1 MKTKMMFLIF
11 GIMFTFLRGH
21 AEPLWSS
28 KGSAAAV
35 KIFAQTSKVSKPLTK
50 RQLVAALG
58 NEGAHGG
65 DPYALEFVAL
75 GEIILNSLREGSL
88 EQREITLDL
97 QKFEDKLQ
105 TTLVYSA
112 ESEKV
117 ILNGVEVSAIN
128 REDYILLNATRW
140 RTMLLAEKMRLVM
153 HEYLGILNVER
164 DVYRVSE
171 DFYMQLNTLAKNL
184 IDAGNSPGQYY
195 GVCQAG
201 LGLLETEMTCD
212 KSSSMVK
219 KLNACAEHQALLR
232 CKAEL
237 GNGCRRVGHFLE
249 QKINPLSG
257 MASCQVISIA
267 K

>member
-1 MKTKMMFLIF
+1 MKIKIMFLIF
-11 GIMFTFLRGH
+11 GIMFTFLRSH

-28 KGSAAAV
+28 HGSTAAV
-35 KIFAQTSKVSKPLTK
+35 KIFAETNKGSKALTK
-50 RQLVAALG
+50 KQLVAALG

-75 GEIILNSLREGSL
+75 GNIILNSLKEGTL
-88 EQREITLDL
+88 EQREVTLDL

-117 ILNGVEVSAIN
+117 VLNGVEVSAIN
-128 REDYILLNATRW
+128 NEDYILLNATRW
-140 RTMLLAEKMRLVM
+140 RTLLLAEKMRLVM

-164 DVYRVSE
+164 DVYIVSE
-171 DFYMQLNTLAKNL
+171 DFYTHLNTLAKNL
-184 IDAGNSPGQYY
+184 IAAGNSPGQYY

-201 LGLLETEMTCD
+201 LGLLETDMTCD
-212 KSSSMVK
+212 KSSSFVK
-219 KLNACAEHQALLR
+219 KLKGCAEHQALLR

-237 GNGCRRVGHFLE
+237 GNGCRRVGHILE
-249 QKINPLSG
+249 QKINPLNG